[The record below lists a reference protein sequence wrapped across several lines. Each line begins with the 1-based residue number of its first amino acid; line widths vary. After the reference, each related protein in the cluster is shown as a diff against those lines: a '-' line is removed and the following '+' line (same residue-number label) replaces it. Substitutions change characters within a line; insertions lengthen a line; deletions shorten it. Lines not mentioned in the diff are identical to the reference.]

1 MKNLVFI
8 SFYLSI
14 FKQVDHFKSCQAF
27 TITEGWAVGVINDW
41 REKTKTCTEGSKANA
56 KVEKKSVKFYKSSRS
71 GLMQKTADKNKTISE
86 LPTIMLSSKPM
97 KRTCTSSTEEQQ
109 PERKCMKDK
118 KENSAW
124 NDQPK
129 KKLKTSGDALVR
141 LNNVPETLEE
151 DDFIK
156 QYLNHDKEWKP
167 AQRKC
172 SLLESLDQ
180 VR

>member
-1 MKNLVFI
+1 MI
-8 SFYLSI
+8 
-14 FKQVDHFKSCQAF
+14 D
-27 TITEGWAVGVINDW
+27 DW
-41 REKTKTCTEGSKANA
+41 REKTKACTEGSKANA

-71 GLMQKTADKNKTISE
+71 GLLQKTADKNKTISQ
-86 LPTIMLSSKPM
+86 LPTIMLSSKII
-97 KRTCTSSTEEQQ
+97 KLACTSSTEKQQ
-109 PERKCMKDK
+109 PEGKCMKDN

-129 KKLKTSGDALVR
+129 KKLKTSGGALV
-141 LNNVPETLEE
+141 NNVGTLE

-156 QYLNHDKEWKP
+156 QYLNCDKQWKP